1 MSEDKLCLQ
10 RDTTE
15 GRCLE
20 EECTPYETSRRLEL
34 KPDRENV
41 TRSGTGSITYG
52 TNVTPDRA
60 HCNDRD
66 WKRVS
71 TFSPTVVAHDPKAA
85 NSLAKALSRGGAP
98 STLHTTRTAS
108 SFGHTGQDDV

>member
-20 EECTPYETSRRLEL
+20 EECGKNMLDVCCDLTPYETSRWLEL

-41 TRSGTGSITYG
+41 TRIRTGSITYG
-52 TNVTPDRA
+52 TNETPDLV

-66 WKRVS
+66 GKRIS
-71 TFSPTVVAHDPKAA
+71 TFSPIVVA
-85 NSLAKALSRGGAP
+85 
-98 STLHTTRTAS
+98 
-108 SFGHTGQDDV
+108 Q